1 MEPRSVRT
9 ERRLPHLG
17 RPDLQLA
24 PAQVDPTGHQND
36 RVRLDQV
43 WNGLVHA
50 GERDH
55 LDAAGEPLEPEL
67 RVRLTT
73 LRVLAGKR
81 PDDAPDGD
89 EIPVAEVGH
98 LIDRVARLRPELVL
112 HPQPRMVAHDLAEHL
127 LLLREEEPLVEL
139 VPGEDPLVDLAE
151 PGAVRARAE
160 ERELAG

>member
-55 LDAAGEPLEPEL
+55 LDAAGEPPEPEL

-89 EIPVAEVGH
+89 EIPVAV
-98 LIDRVARLRPELVL
+98 
-112 HPQPRMVAHDLAEHL
+112 AEHL
-127 LLLREEEPLVEL
+127 ILLREEDPLVEL

-160 ERELAG
+160 ERELAGGLRLAFGEDRRRDLLPRRLLA